1 MTKITKSG
9 SSTFWVSIISA
20 GILACLAG
28 VLYTFFMIQRDA
40 GQEGDLRVVSNDL
53 RLLSQEIVV
62 QSRETVQG
70 GKSTFA
76 ELGDQLKRFD
86 GLLLELPVSGLEAEM
101 SGIDQNWDTVSSS
114 ARTLITAGPGIVF
127 IHGVSEQLE
136 QNIRPIQSEF
146 AAVVDII
153 RDENVSADTVAAAQK
168 TLWLT
173 ERIARNIDKI
183 LVGSEESQAAV
194 DEFRTD
200 SASFMRIVDAL
211 KNGNRVMGVQQ
222 LTDRDAIDSLNAASS
237 LFAVVSTSIDQIAE
251 ASPKLREATLAREAI
266 DKTSPQLA
274 DAITTLGPAIDRLTN
289 ARLYDRG
296 TLMVLFG
303 APALLAVGL
312 LVVMYRSQRQRVVYT
327 EQGVSEINSALVK
340 IAEGDLTVHV
350 PEQNSVTRDIAR
362 EINASVERQRELIRN
377 IRNPFEVSI
386 EEISKIGK
394 TAKGQVEKGKQLTRS
409 VVESTTAATEMV
421 RTSEEIKHS
430 TGEAAKTSDRN
441 RQQVARGYEL
451 TKDMSKASADVRES
465 VQSTSKSAKQQGEL
479 IQSVTTAAEYI
490 QALNTKISVVAIN
503 TRIEAEKAGE
513 HGRPF
518 LGIAEAIGDLLR
530 EAEEEG
536 RKIISEVRMLQNMSA
551 ENMNSMENTVGTV
564 VTILEYIERLDGAL
578 EDINSG
584 SDDISS
590 IVRSVDDA
598 AGQSAVSAQHMN
610 NSMSEIRERNV
621 DISEYSEFTQIGVSS
636 LQKSMRDVA
645 QNLSEFKI
653 EEAPSA
659 TSVSNLKGPRDL
671 EHLQEAGRV
680 YREEEMSALEAG
692 TDTTNESEHASV

>member
-1 MTKITKSG
+1 MTKYTKSG
-9 SSTFWVSIISA
+9 SSTFWVSLISA
-20 GILACLAG
+20 GIIACLAG

-40 GQEGDLRVVSNDL
+40 GQEGDLRLISNDL

-62 QSRETVQG
+62 QSRETVEG
-70 GKSTFA
+70 EKSTFA
-76 ELGDQLKRFD
+76 ELGQQLKGFD
-86 GLLLELPVSGLEAEM
+86 GLLLELPLSGLETEVA
-101 SGIDQNWDTVSSS
+101 GIEQYWDTVATS

-127 IHGVSEQLE
+127 IHGVSKQLE
-136 QNIRPIQSEF
+136 LNIRPIQSEF

-183 LVGSEESQAAV
+183 LVGSAESQAAV

-211 KNGNRVMGVQQ
+211 KNGNRVMGVQK
-222 LTDRDAIDSLNAASS
+222 LTDLDAIDSLNEASQ
-237 LFAVVSTSIDQIAE
+237 LFAVVSTSIDQIAQ
-251 ASPKLREATLAREAI
+251 ASPQLREATLAREAI
-266 DKTSPQLA
+266 DQTSPQLV
-274 DAITTLGPAIDRLTN
+274 DAISTLGPAIDRLTN

-312 LVVMYRSQRQRVVYT
+312 LVVMYRSQRQRVLYT

-350 PEQNSVTRDIAR
+350 PEQNTVTRDIAR

-377 IRNPFEVSI
+377 IRTPFEVSI

-584 SDDISS
+584 SDEISS

-621 DISEYSEFTQIGVSS
+621 DISEYSEI
-636 LQKSMRDVA
+636 
-645 QNLSEFKI
+645 
-653 EEAPSA
+653 
-659 TSVSNLKGPRDL
+659 LKCVTID
-671 EHLQEAGRV
+671 
-680 YREEEMSALEAG
+680 
-692 TDTTNESEHASV
+692 NC